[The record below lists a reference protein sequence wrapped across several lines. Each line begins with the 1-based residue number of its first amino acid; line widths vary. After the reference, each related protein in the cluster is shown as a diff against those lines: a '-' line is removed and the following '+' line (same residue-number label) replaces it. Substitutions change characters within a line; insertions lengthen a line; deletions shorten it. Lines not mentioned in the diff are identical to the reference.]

1 MIIALISLRIFC
13 LVLTTWAKVTMRVKR
28 EVVYQQS
35 VLSVM
40 RETLSVSCAL
50 IFVGGGLKYI
60 GRDWSVWSIGKITKG
75 GFVRVSFD
83 VIPMCGGSCIVQ
95 EVKKTAYPVSF
106 LSKEN

>member
-1 MIIALISLRIFC
+1 
-13 LVLTTWAKVTMRVKR
+13 
-28 EVVYQQS
+28 
-35 VLSVM
+35 M

-95 EVKKTAYPVSF
+95 EVKKTAYPVSI